1 MPRPNKVG
9 NIRIIDV
16 NPFFYP
22 YKGGIE
28 NRMHQTS
35 TLLAAKGHEVIVLTG
50 RLPDTPEEEV
60 TPEGYRIIRL
70 KSKLLNIY
78 NPPYIRSYGILDTLN
93 SLDGDIVNYNYR
105 WAPSYNKALDA
116 YKGVKIH
123 TVHNTWHEGTGIAK
137 AASAVNDELFWKK
150 MLRFD
155 RIVTV
160 NNGIREDLVARG
172 APADKVFTIP
182 TCGHVKPYVMRDE
195 GDFILSLGRMVKV
208 KGLKYLIEAMKD
220 VECKLLICGK
230 GPEEKHIR
238 NQIRRLHLE
247 DKVEILG
254 YVSEERKE
262 ELMGTC
268 KMLVMPSLYEA
279 FGMVAVEVMAQR
291 RPVIATNVNGLP
303 ETVGEGG
310 ILVNPADP
318 KALADAINSLLS
330 NDALRLDIGMKAR
343 LQAEYYDWSN
353 HIDGYE
359 QFLIDTVEQGQE
371 RKG

>member
-1 MPRPNKVG
+1 MKVMA
-9 NIRIIDV
+9 IRIVDV

-35 TLLAAKGHEVIVLTG
+35 TLLAQKGHEVIVLTG

-70 KSKLLNIY
+70 KSKLINVY
-78 NPPYIRSYGILDTLN
+78 NPPYIRSYGILDALE
-93 SLDGDIVNYNYR
+93 SLDADIVNYNYR
-105 WAPSYNKALDA
+105 WAPSYNNALDR

-123 TVHNTWHEGTGIAK
+123 TVHNTWHEGSGLMGM
-137 AASAVNDELFWKK
+137 ASAVNDNSFWKK

-160 NNGIREDLVARG
+160 SDDIRNDLIRRG
-172 APADKVFTIP
+172 APAEKLFMIP
-182 TCGHVKPYVMRDE
+182 TCGHVKPYVQRDE
-195 GDFILSLGRMVKV
+195 GDFILSLGRLVKV
-208 KGLKYLIEAMKD
+208 KGLTYLLDAMKD
-220 VECKLLICGK
+220 VDCKLYICGK
-230 GPEEKHIR
+230 GPEEKHLA
-238 NQIRRLHLE
+238 NQIRRQHLE
-247 DKVEILG
+247 DKVEMLG

-279 FGMVAVEVMAQR
+279 FGMVAVELMAQK
-291 RPVIATNVNGLP
+291 RPIIATNVNGLP
-303 ETVGEGG
+303 ETVGNGG
-310 ILVNPADP
+310 LLVNPRDP
-318 KALADAINSLLS
+318 KGLADAINRLL
-330 NDALRLDIGMKAR
+330 DDDGLRKDIGEKAR
-343 LQAEYYDWSN
+343 KQAEYYDWSN

-359 QFLIDTVEQGQE
+359 RFLQDTIDTFQNRG
-371 RKG
+371 